1 MNIRRAVEKDIP
13 GMLSL
18 LRQVGQGHHELRPDI
33 FRPVTLKYDHDDV
46 LRIMRSVGFGDIQVV
61 SDPGG
66 IPRVVFGTLCEN
78 V

>member
-1 MNIRRAVEKDIP
+1 MEIRLAREADIP
-13 GMLSL
+13 QIIEL
-18 LRQVGQGHHELRPDI
+18 LRQIGQLHHDLRPDI

-46 LRIMRSVGFGDIQVV
+46 LRIMRSVGFGDIQGV